1 MNTSTRFLLA
11 TGLASLMGV
20 TFLAPGVYAQ
30 DVGAPKDAPPVLQL
44 DMTGDQGPGL
54 GPKGDRMGDRKGDH
68 RGGRGGIAGLICS
81 ADGATQLEGTLTDLG
96 TTLKLTATQQPLFDA
111 YKTAALTAQTSFADA
126 CPQPQA
132 MATQQAPDALTML
145 EHRVV
150 RQTAELDALN
160 AVLPSFEALYTS
172 LDDTQKA
179 ALMPMF
185 GPHHGGPMGD
195 DRGGDRGD
203 RGEGAGR
210 HDGRGGDRDGDD
222 RGGDDRGNDRGR
234 GDKGRHE

>member
-1 MNTSTRFLLA
+1 MNTSTRFLLT

-30 DVGAPKDAPPVLQL
+30 DVGAPKDAPPMLQL
-44 DMTGDQGPGL
+44 DTTGDQAPGL
-54 GPKGDRMGDRKGDH
+54 GPKGDRKGDH

-81 ADGATQLEGTLTDLG
+81 TDGATQLEGTLTDLG

-179 ALMPMF
+179 ALMPMV

-203 RGEGAGR
+203 RSEGAGR
-210 HDGRGGDRDGDD
+210 HDN
-222 RGGDDRGNDRGR
+222 RGGDDRGGDRGR
-234 GDKGRHE
+234 GDKGRHG